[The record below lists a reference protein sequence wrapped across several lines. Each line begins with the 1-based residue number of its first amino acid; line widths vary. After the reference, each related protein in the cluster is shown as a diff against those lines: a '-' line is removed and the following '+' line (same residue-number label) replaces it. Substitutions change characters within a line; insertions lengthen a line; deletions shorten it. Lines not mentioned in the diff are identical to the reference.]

1 VPEPPEYRRRILRSL
16 VVVALLAL
24 IASPAAFAQT
34 LGPPQPTAPA
44 SADPGGN
51 SIGEA
56 PIGHRQPRAQDLP
69 ADTYKPE
76 DPAKAAAAEK
86 ALNRSMKG
94 ICRGC

>member
-1 VPEPPEYRRRILRSL
+1 MRSL
-16 VVVALLAL
+16 AIVALLAL
-24 IASPAAFAQT
+24 VASPAAFAQ
-34 LGPPQPTAPA
+34 PQPTAPA
-44 SADPGGN
+44 STEPGGN

-86 ALNRSMKG
+86 ALNRSMQG